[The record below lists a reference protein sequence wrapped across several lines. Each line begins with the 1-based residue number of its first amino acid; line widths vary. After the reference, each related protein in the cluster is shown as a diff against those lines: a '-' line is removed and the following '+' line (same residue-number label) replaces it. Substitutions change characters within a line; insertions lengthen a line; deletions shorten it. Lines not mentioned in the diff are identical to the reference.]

1 MHYDEFTK
9 RQFSLEPYL
18 PQAVSQ
24 PIDGQAIEEASPSK
38 ADGSEASGEQVKVD
52 RPASNGVT
60 KLGRDVSIGT
70 GAVYVKQANVVLEP
84 SRGSQ
89 ADGSVPQVQ
98 SPL

>member
-1 MHYDEFTK
+1 M
-9 RQFSLEPYL
+9 
-18 PQAVSQ
+18 
-24 PIDGQAIEEASPSK
+24 
-38 ADGSEASGEQVKVD
+38 KVD
-52 RPASNGVT
+52 RPASNDVT
-60 KLGRDVSIGT
+60 KLGRDISIGT